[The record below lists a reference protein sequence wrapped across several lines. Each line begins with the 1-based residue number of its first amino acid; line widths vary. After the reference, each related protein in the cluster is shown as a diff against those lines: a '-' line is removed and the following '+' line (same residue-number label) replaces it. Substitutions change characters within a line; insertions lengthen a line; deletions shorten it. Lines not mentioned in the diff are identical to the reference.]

1 MSIHLLAKTDSSAEA
16 YVKFHN
22 PHYGVTSPPFDPT
35 FSSCVLWEVSLTLRM
50 INTWFLYLLSQQHSA
65 PPCSIII
72 FVLEYLSI
80 RRQIQLLSPSIYC
93 LMRRSNNTL
102 VAKSTCSIQILF
114 SNIILQWGNRD
125 PLKTELHGDWVKK
138 CSGSDWII
146 LYWHEERKG
155 QKYKEE
161 KTKNIT

>member
-22 PHYGVTSPPFDPT
+22 PTWGDIPPFDPH
-35 FSSCVLWEVSLTLRM
+35 FLLMCPVRGLLDFENDKYLISLS
-50 INTWFLYLLSQQHSA
+50 LSQQHSA

-114 SNIILQWGNRD
+114 SNIILQWGNQD
-125 PLKTELHGDWVKK
+125 PLKTELHGDSGPRNVQDQTESSYTDMKKGKVKSTK
-138 CSGSDWII
+138 K
-146 LYWHEERKG
+146 RK
-155 QKYKEE
+155 
-161 KTKNIT
+161 N